1 MLVPIIVTFA
11 ITAAITSPIFFNI
24 GSNHRKKVAEQELD
38 SAEIQAKKVIEEA
51 EKDSER
57 IKKDAA
63 VEAKASAL
71 KQKEETEREIAHRK
85 NELKESERRINKR
98 QDLLDKRF
106 SIIEEKED
114 SLVKKQKQI
123 EKSEELLKEKEI
135 EKQNELLRISKM
147 TEQEAKK
154 ELMKNLENDMK
165 KEMAAYII
173 ESQNKAKYE
182 AEKKAKTMVAE
193 AIQRCATDHTAEA
206 TVSVVNLPSDDMKG
220 RIIGREGRNIKAIE
234 TLTGIDI
241 IIDDTPDVIVL
252 SSFDPIRRE
261 VARIAIERLMMDG
274 RIHPGKIEE
283 MIEKAKI
290 EVANTIKDE
299 GERALY
305 ETGVINL
312 HPDLVQLL
320 GKLRYRTS
328 YGQNV
333 LNHSIEVAHIA
344 GLLASELGLDVPFV
358 KRAGLLH
365 DIGKSVDHESEGTH
379 VELGVE
385 ILKKYKEAP
394 KVINAVAAHHGD
406 CEPETLEA
414 ILVQAADTVSAAR
427 PGARKETVSTYIKR
441 LQKLEEICNSY
452 KGVDKSYAIQAGR
465 EVRIIV
471 KPEEID
477 DAGAVIMARNIAN
490 QIEKEMNYP
499 GQVKVNVIR
508 ETRAIE
514 TAK

>member
-1 MLVPIIVTFA
+1 MVPIIVTFA
-11 ITAAITSPIFFNI
+11 ITAAVFSPIFFSV

-38 SAEIQAKKVIEEA
+38 SAEVQAKKVREEA

-57 IKKDAA
+57 IKKEAV
-63 VEAKASAL
+63 VEAKANAL
-71 KQKEETEREIAHRK
+71 KQKEEAEKEIVHRK
-85 NELKESERRINKR
+85 NELKETERRINQR

-106 SIIEEKED
+106 SIIEEKET
-114 SLVKKQKQI
+114 SFTKKQK
-123 EKSEELLKEKEI
+123 ELEMAEAKLKEKEI

-154 ELMKNLENDMK
+154 ELMKSLENDMK
-165 KEMAAYII
+165 KEMAAYIV
-173 ESQNKAKYE
+173 EAQTKAKYE
-182 AEKKAKTMVAE
+182 AEKKAKVMVAE

-206 TVSVVNLPSDDMKG
+206 TVSVVNLPNDDMKG

-261 VARIAIERLMMDG
+261 VARIAIERLMADG

-283 MIEKAKI
+283 MIEKAKV

-344 GLLASELGLDVPFV
+344 GLLASELGLDVSFV

-365 DIGKSVDHESEGTH
+365 DIGKSVDHEAEGTH

-385 ILKKYKEAP
+385 ILKKYKESA

-427 PGARKETVSTYIKR
+427 PGARRETVSTYIKR
-441 LQKLEEICNSY
+441 LQKLEEICNGY
-452 KGVDKSYAIQAGR
+452 KGVEKSYAIQAGR

-471 KPEEID
+471 KPQEVD
-477 DAGAVIMARNIAN
+477 DANAVIMARNIAN

-508 ETRAIE
+508 ETRAE
-514 TAK
+514 ATAK